1 MNHSMSRSK
10 SSLWEPRFAIIGAT
24 ILIVGVLV
32 ARGVLTGIFDGHL
45 SDADSYM
52 WMTRV
57 LNLQETGGWFNKTLD
72 RVNPPH
78 GYEQHW
84 TRLFDSILYLGAS
97 VGAPFLGFK
106 EALYWWSLVISPLS
120 AVLTVVSLYWGFAPV
135 LGKQHRAPLGL
146 LFLSQHSLLIIF
158 QIGRPDNHLL
168 QIPLFALTLGC
179 IIRLLVN
186 PFNKRVCYLAGLV
199 AAVAVWVSAEG
210 LLGIFVSQAILGMY
224 WLLVKQDFGAKLFR
238 YNLALSAGSL
248 VALLLEHGVG
258 GLSETVYD
266 ELSRVHV
273 SLFVLITAFWW
284 LIVRLEKTGRGQ
296 TVLTRLVYGL
306 GGAALSA
313 LVMRF
318 FFPDLFADPYADIDP
333 LFRRLHHIYVL
344 EQQPPVR
351 WQALVG
357 GQFEISWMQFRHWL
371 GILLPAIPT
380 LFYLAKKSPSPGSRA
395 WIFIACALLIFLPL
409 ALSHRRL
416 CRYISILLL
425 PCYSYLV
432 GLVLLEFERRLSRPW
447 SLPLQLGTGFLA
459 VAILCSPQV
468 MLGLHERGDRLQ
480 RNQFIQLCDFLD
492 RPEGLGQQPQRIL
505 ININLGPEVIF
516 RTKHS
521 VYTIPCHRY
530 HAGFEHSHR
539 ILSARDDDSA
549 KDQVKKSKANLIVVE
564 KNNPGRVY
572 ERGLPPG
579 SPTFYRRIYHGKIPP
594 WLAPVELPAGLRQSY
609 IVYEIN
615 HSLL

>member
-1 MNHSMSRSK
+1 MNQSLSKPK
-10 SSLWEPRFAIIGAT
+10 SSLWESRFAILGAT
-24 ILIVGVLV
+24 ILIVAVFV
-32 ARGVLTGIFDGHL
+32 CRGIVTGIFDGHL

-57 LNLQETGGWFNKTLD
+57 LNLQETGNWLDKTLA

-84 TRLFDSILYLGAS
+84 TRLFDSILYLGAWL
-97 VGAPFLGFK
+97 GAPFLGFK

-135 LGKQHRAPLGL
+135 LQKQHRALLGI

-168 QIPLFALTLGC
+168 QILLFTLTLGC
-179 IIRLLVN
+179 IVRLLVY
-186 PFNKRVCYLAGLV
+186 PFNKNACYLAGLV

-210 LLGIFVSQAILGMY
+210 LIGLFVSQAILGIY
-224 WLLVKQDFGAKLFR
+224 WLVVKEDFGEKLFR
-238 YNLALSAGSL
+238 YNLALLGCSL
-248 VALLLEHGVG
+248 AALLVEHGFD
-258 GLSETVYD
+258 GLFDTVYD

-273 SLFVLITAFWW
+273 SVFGLITVFWW
-284 LIVRLEKTGRGQ
+284 LIVRLEKKGWTQ
-296 TVLTRLVYGL
+296 AMLPRLGYGL
-306 GGAALSA
+306 AGAALSA

-318 FFPDLFADPYADIDP
+318 FFPDFFASPYADINP

-351 WQALVG
+351 WQALAEG
-357 GQFEISWMQFRHWL
+357 NFGIAWMNFRHWL
-371 GILLPAIPT
+371 GILIPAIPT
-380 LFYLAKKSPSPGSRA
+380 LFYLAKKSPSPRWRA
-395 WIFIACALLIFLPL
+395 WILIACALLIFLPL
-409 ALSHRRL
+409 ALSQRRV

-432 GLVLLEFERRLSRPW
+432 SSVVMEFERRLSRVW
-447 SLPLQLGTGFLA
+447 ALPLQLGIGFLA

-468 MLGLHERGDRLQ
+468 ILGFHERGDRMQ
-480 RNQFIQLCDFLD
+480 RNQFIQLCEFLD

-505 ININLGPEVIF
+505 ININLGPEVLF

-530 HAGFEHSHR
+530 HAGFEHSYR
-539 ILSARDDDSA
+539 IMSARDDDSA
-549 KDQVKKSKANLIVVE
+549 KDRIKKCKVNLIVVE
-564 KNNPGRVY
+564 KRNPGGVY
-572 ERGLPPG
+572 MRDLPPG
-579 SPTFYRRIYHGKIPP
+579 SPIFYRRIYHGQIPP
-594 WLAPVELPAGLRQSY
+594 WLAPMQLPAGLRQSY
-609 IVYEIN
+609 IVYEVN